1 MENREWGGSDAE
13 KVFWPKYWI
22 ITFKMN
28 QVLANKLN
36 EEGAIILVL
45 NMQVGAEV
53 GLDYNSWLAGK
64 EFMGFKMISPGFH
77 CLFYR

>member
-1 MENREWGGSDAE
+1 
-13 KVFWPKYWI
+13 
-22 ITFKMN
+22 MN
-28 QVLANKLN
+28 QILANKLN

-45 NMQVGAEV
+45 NMQIGAEI
-53 GLDYNSWLAGK
+53 GLDYNSWLVGK